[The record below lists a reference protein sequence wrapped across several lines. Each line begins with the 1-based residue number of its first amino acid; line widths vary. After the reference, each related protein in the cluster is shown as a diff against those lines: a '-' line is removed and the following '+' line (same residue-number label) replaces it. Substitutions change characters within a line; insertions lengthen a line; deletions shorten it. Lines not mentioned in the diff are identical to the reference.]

1 MGLLNE
7 ILEGAGLCRLASDNV
22 LFFPTSKTCSTAVYD
37 VANRP
42 LPLPREIVPHNY
54 LDVRASRQWV

>member
-7 ILEGAGLCRLASDNV
+7 ILEGAGLCRLASGNV
-22 LFFPTSKTCSTAVYD
+22 LFFPTGKTCSTAVYV

-42 LPLPREIVPHNY
+42 SPFLGK
-54 LDVRASRQWV
+54 